1 MTAILIYVTC
11 EDEKEALKIANSLVS
26 SGAVA
31 CANVIPQT
39 MAVFKW
45 EGFTQEKSEAILIL
59 KSQKDR
65 LEEVMERIKQIHSY
79 DLPCILTMQI
89 EGGDTK
95 FLEWILSNSTRSQ

>member
-1 MTAILIYVTC
+1 MSVILFYVTC
-11 EDEKEALKIANSLVS
+11 KDEKEALKIANSLVS

-39 MAVFKW
+39 VAVFKW

-89 EGGDTK
+89 EGGNTK